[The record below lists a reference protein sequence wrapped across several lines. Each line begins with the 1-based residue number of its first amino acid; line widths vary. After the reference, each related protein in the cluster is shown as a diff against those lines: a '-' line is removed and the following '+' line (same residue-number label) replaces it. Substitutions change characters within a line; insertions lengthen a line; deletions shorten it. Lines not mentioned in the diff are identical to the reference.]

1 MFTIEEVLLW
11 QWCFYVHTC
20 RRGCFEQ
27 WTLCFALFNGVYL
40 TFFYY
45 FIWQSKSFRAKCF
58 TFSAKTKTEK
68 KKEENYIS
76 EMRYLNR
83 LHLKQGS
90 LVIERKETGKSLY
103 DYAMDLLILMS
114 VHGLSLKISPRGY
127 LLLQFLN
134 KLLTNIADSED
145 SRLYSNTNF
154 RLARIIY

>member
-1 MFTIEEVLLW
+1 M
-11 QWCFYVHTC
+11 
-20 RRGCFEQ
+20 
-27 WTLCFALFNGVYL
+27 
-40 TFFYY
+40 TFFHN
-45 FIWQSKSFRAKCF
+45 FIGQSKSFWAKCS

-83 LHLKQGS
+83 LRLKQGS

-103 DYAMDLLILMS
+103 DYAMDVLILIS
-114 VHGLSLKISPRGY
+114 LHGLSLKISPRGY
-127 LLLQFLN
+127 LLLPFLN
-134 KLLTNIADSED
+134 KLLVNIADYED